1 MKCNCCP
8 ALIDCSNEDV
18 GHETTC
24 WYGDSY
30 QDENCIEYKDG
41 SCGCNKT
48 REEIEADMKR
58 ANDYLASEEY
68 QAEPFPPFMQSLIA
82 AGGLAPYM
90 AKEAEL

>member
-8 ALIDCSNEDV
+8 ALLDCSNEDV
-18 GHETTC
+18 GYETAC

-48 REEIEADMKR
+48 REEIEADMKK
-58 ANDYLASEEY
+58 ANDYLASEECR
-68 QAEPFPPFMQSLIA
+68 AEQEREAQLMELFMQNYDFERGDVI
-82 AGGLAPYM
+82 Y
-90 AKEAEL
+90 